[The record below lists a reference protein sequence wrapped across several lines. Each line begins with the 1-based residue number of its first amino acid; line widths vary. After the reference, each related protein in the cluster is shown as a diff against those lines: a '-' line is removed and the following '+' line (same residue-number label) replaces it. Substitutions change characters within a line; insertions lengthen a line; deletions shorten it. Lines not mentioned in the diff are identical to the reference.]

1 MKNLSV
7 IEFSPKDK
15 IIFNLFR
22 IENHDLNLVERY
34 EFDDINYKNGKIL
47 KASPLKEK
55 IQNEIKKFEELIG
68 SFQNIITIYDKPT
81 ILKKKF
87 LIKSKVERKFRQIDI
102 DNMLNIIKTSL
113 EKEGKEIVHILKN
126 EFFIDDKRASNPLGQ
141 KGKNLIGIFIICAIE
156 KEKIKVLKSLFDK
169 KDSLLGIHFSPL
181 LIPYGLKDSFS
192 KNFIIDI
199 EDKFTYVL
207 FGYENTI
214 HQIEYLDI
222 GVMDI
227 LRDLSYVLEIPPRET
242 EEIVFKKGALDSR
255 VFLDSDYPISIEK
268 KVASMRV
275 YEILELIEKKAKR
288 LPFKFY
294 PEEIVLCGEGAKI
307 KNIKEFTKEF
317 FNLPVSIG
325 EPVEFKSEL
334 KFDGIDLIHVIGAI
348 RTLFEEKERV
358 SFFSKFFRLFE
369 KIFDWGGRKW
379 VMLMIHG
386 KKQSQL

>member
-1 MKNLSV
+1 MKNLCV
-7 IEFSPKDK
+7 LEFSPKDK

-22 IENHDLNLVERY
+22 LENGDINLIERY
-34 EFDDINYKNGKIL
+34 EFEDINYKNGKIL
-47 KASPLKEK
+47 RISPLKEK
-55 IQNEIKKFEELIG
+55 IQNEFKKFEELIG
-68 SFQNIITIYDKPT
+68 QFQNIITIYDKPT
-81 ILKKKF
+81 ILRKKLSLKG
-87 LIKSKVERKFRQIDI
+87 KEERKIRQSDI
-102 DNMLNIIKTSL
+102 DNMRNLIKSGL
-113 EKEGKEIVHILKN
+113 EKDGKEIIYFFKN
-126 EFFIDDKRASNPLGQ
+126 EFYLDDKKIVSPVGE
-141 KGKNLIGIFIICAIE
+141 KGKNLVGVFTVCAIE
-156 KEKIKVLKSLFDK
+156 KEKIKALTSLFDK
-169 KDSLLGIHFSPL
+169 KESLLGIFLSPL
-181 LIPYGLKDSFS
+181 LIPDGLKESFS

-207 FGYENTI
+207 FGYDNTP

-222 GVMDI
+222 GVIDI
-227 LRDLSYVLEIPPRET
+227 LRDLSYVLEIPPRDT

-255 VFLDSDYPISIEK
+255 IFFDKDYPIPIEK

-334 KFDGIDLIHVIGAI
+334 KFDGIDLIHVLGAV
-348 RTLFEEKERV
+348 RTFFEEKEKV
-358 SFFSKFFRLFE
+358 SFFSKFLKLFE
-369 KIFDWGGRKW
+369 KIFDWGGRN
-379 VMLMIHG
+379 G
-386 KKQSQL
+386 